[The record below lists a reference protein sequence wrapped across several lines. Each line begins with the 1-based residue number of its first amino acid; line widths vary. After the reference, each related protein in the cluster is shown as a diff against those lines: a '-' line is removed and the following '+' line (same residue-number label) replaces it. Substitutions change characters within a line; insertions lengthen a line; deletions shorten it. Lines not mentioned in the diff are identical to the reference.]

1 MEEDN
6 DSENVSSGGE
16 NGFVHIDSAVA
27 DIHQIFTRTLHT
39 LLALESIGYFNP
51 NDIMNLSVE
60 RLEQDDGVVVTRV
73 EDTVQDEPYEVR
85 TTEDA
90 GHDEFMDCPDDLV
103 SSEARSPGS
112 AMRPRQQPFMDDTEN
127 IQANAPEIETEILP
141 RDDEEERKTLLKEV
155 TNLHHQLKALSN
167 QESPTD
173 ETGEGGEKS
182 LLPLHEMVNECS
194 KFIEIS
200 LNERLQTESTIRELN
215 ATVHMKDKE
224 IEDLMTRV
232 SEQSTSH
239 NEVNLRSDEMSSFEA
254 TTDRILSSLVITI
267 GDSEISDTSISGK
280 LSHLEKSTS
289 LLLEKYHH
297 LLSEAEMLG
306 HCLAEVKSDFQMDDD
321 MESVFFSAR
330 EELFVVRRKELE
342 LNEKNTHL
350 EYQFGQLM
358 EQLDKNRETMELL
371 NAEIGKLQGEVEQ
384 EKTRYSTTKE
394 KLSMAVTKGKAL
406 VQQRDSLKQLVAE
419 KTSELE
425 RCLSELQ
432 EKAIALEA
440 AESRNAELTQAEIF
454 SNSLQEALSQ
464 RDMILQK
471 CTEILSLGLPEVA
484 QFPDFESQI
493 SWLVE
498 SYNVAKDQF
507 IKIQD
512 ENIAKKET
520 ASVEIDRLTASL
532 LAESQEKYNLNE
544 ELKDLTCK
552 YERIVEEKNQMVA
565 MTESSPVDNEVLE
578 KIQSLLY
585 ASDLDSKLYKQI
597 LELDLDNRSNE
608 IEIREK
614 LSMAVKKGK
623 GLVQER
629 ENLKQQ
635 ITEKNAQI
643 EALMADLRPKYKE
656 EIIETIDGT
665 SINLPIDVN
674 EPVEKMKWF
683 APYLIECQIG
693 KAQVEQELGDVKDEA
708 GQLAIK
714 LTEALTNMKSL
725 EDSLSVSG
733 KNVAQLFEEKRDFE
747 FSKNQAEQEVEVLK
761 EEIDTLNNKLLE
773 SLKQL
778 QSLDDKL
785 ADQLRTQR
793 SNFQEALSLAENRIS
808 EITSEK
814 EEAQVS
820 KVAIETELQEVK
832 EAFSTHV
839 SNLDE
844 AKMTI
849 KSLEEAMSHL
859 KTNVSHFSQES
870 EKVLES
876 RTLLDSEIKTL
887 KEEAEQEILNLKT
900 ELSTCRQELEAKHDK
915 WGLELSGFFGNLK
928 MMLKDESLLSLL
940 KQSFEKKVES
950 LKEIERLVKDV
961 NDSFD
966 TELLQDYPA
975 IDVT

>member
-1 MEEDN
+1 
-6 DSENVSSGGE
+6 
-16 NGFVHIDSAVA
+16 
-27 DIHQIFTRTLHT
+27 
-39 LLALESIGYFNP
+39 
-51 NDIMNLSVE
+51 
-60 RLEQDDGVVVTRV
+60 
-73 EDTVQDEPYEVR
+73 
-85 TTEDA
+85 
-90 GHDEFMDCPDDLV
+90 
-103 SSEARSPGS
+103 
-112 AMRPRQQPFMDDTEN
+112 
-127 IQANAPEIETEILP
+127 
-141 RDDEEERKTLLKEV
+141 
-155 TNLHHQLKALSN
+155 
-167 QESPTD
+167 
-173 ETGEGGEKS
+173 
-182 LLPLHEMVNECS
+182 
-194 KFIEIS
+194 
-200 LNERLQTESTIRELN
+200 
-215 ATVHMKDKE
+215 
-224 IEDLMTRV
+224 
-232 SEQSTSH
+232 
-239 NEVNLRSDEMSSFEA
+239 
-254 TTDRILSSLVITI
+254 
-267 GDSEISDTSISGK
+267 
-280 LSHLEKSTS
+280 
-289 LLLEKYHH
+289 
-297 LLSEAEMLG
+297 MLG
-306 HCLAEVKSDFQMDDD
+306 HCLSEVKPDFQMDDD

-358 EQLDKNRETMELL
+358 EQLDKNRETVELL

-384 EKTRYSTTKE
+384 
-394 KLSMAVTKGKAL
+394 
-406 VQQRDSLKQLVAE
+406 E

-471 CTEILSLGLPEVA
+471 CAEILSLGLPEVA

-512 ENIAKKET
+512 ENIAKKEA

-532 LAESQEKYNLNE
+532 LAESQEKDNLNE

-552 YERIVEEKNQMVA
+552 YEGIVEEKNQMVA
-565 MTESSPVDNEVLE
+565 MTESSPIDNEVLE

-635 ITEKNAQI
+635 ITDKNAQI
-643 EALMADLRPKYKE
+643 EALMADLQKQESALGDFRDQVAKLESERDHFGQYLTQSNTILQ

-665 SINLPIDVN
+665 NINLPIDVN

-683 APYLIECQIG
+683 ATYLIECQIG

-708 GQLAIK
+708 GQLASK

-725 EDSLSVSG
+725 EDSLSVSE

-761 EEIDTLNNKLLE
+761 EEIDTLNNKLVE

-785 ADQLRTQR
+785 AGSEKTIGLLTEEKNELEIAKSHVEDQLRTQR

-820 KVAIETELQEVK
+820 KVATETELQEVK
-832 EAFSTHV
+832 EAFSAHV

-859 KTNVSHFSQES
+859 KTNVSQFSQES

-876 RTLLDSEIKTL
+876 RTLLESEIKTL

-966 TELLQDYPA
+966 TELLQEYPA
-975 IDVT
+975 IELSAQSILSVSAKEDMFATIEELQGELEKTRSMYNQIKEENDAFQRRVLKLENELEASGNTCNEISLKLEDYRAKEDKWIESTRELSTQSIYAASAKENISATIEELHGELEKTTGHCMIKSKMRIMHSKEEFLNWSTN